1 MDLSPTREQAQVGS
15 NLNPLASYITVYHL
29 TPKIMHK
36 GAFCLMSYTFRK
48 KKTNWLEILIF
59 PALLILFYVL
69 EIFYLKP
76 VDGIND
82 DWGCT
87 APYPEPTP
95 AHRMP
100 MSCFFSIRCLFF
112 CASFIVSVLLFHG
125 SPFFNMESRS

>member
-1 MDLSPTREQAQVGS
+1 MDLSPTRELAQVGS
-15 NLNPLASYITVYHL
+15 NLNPLASYTTVYHL

-82 DWGCT
+82 DWGMYST
-87 APYPEPTP
+87 LSGAYTGTP
-95 AHRMP
+95 DAHV
-100 MSCFFSIRCLFF
+100 LFF
-112 CASFIVSVLLFHG
+112 LCCHKCFG
-125 SPFFNMESRS
+125 SLTLKWFKFELNIA